1 MIGGIFNTFFYN
13 PLYNGLV
20 FLISTVPFA
29 DVGIAIILLTVLVK
43 LILFPLSRKAVRTQ
57 LIMKELEPEL
67 NELKEKYKKDKQQ
80 QARKVMDLYKEK
92 GVNPF
97 SGILLIF
104 IQIPIILAL
113 YWVFFRGGLPKVDTS
128 LLYTFVS
135 VPQTVNMIFLG
146 LVDMSGKSM
155 VLAVL
160 AGITQYF
167 QIKLTLP
174 PLKNRNENPTLKE
187 DLARS
192 FQLQMRYIL
201 PVFVLVFSYIIS
213 AAVALYWLTSNIF
226 AIGQEIVVRRKLAPN
241 DASK

>member
-1 MIGGIFNTFFYN
+1 MLGSIFNTFFYN

-20 FLISTVPFA
+20 FLISSVPLA
-29 DVGIAIILLTVLVK
+29 DVGIAIIVLTVSVK
-43 LILFPLSRKAVRTQ
+43 LLLFPLSRKAVRTQ

-67 NELKEKYKKDKQQ
+67 KTLKEKYKNDKQQ

-97 SGILLIF
+97 SGIALIF

-113 YWVFFRGGLPKVDTS
+113 YWVFFRGGLPEVNEE
-128 LLYTFVS
+128 LLYSFVS
-135 VPQTVNMIFLG
+135 VPKTVNMIFIG
-146 LVDMSGKSM
+146 LIDMSGKSM
-155 VLAVL
+155 VLAAL

-174 PLKNRNENPTLKE
+174 PLKDRTNNPTLKE
-187 DLARS
+187 DMARS

-226 AIGQEIVVRRKLAPN
+226 AIGQEIVVRRKLGKKDSP
-241 DASK
+241 